1 MPAKTIA
8 KSAARAKAKTAA
20 VKKPPKRSSV
30 WALQDA
36 KAKFSELVR
45 RARAE
50 GPQTVT
56 VQGETAVV
64 VMDAKT
70 FEKMDIHKRYP
81 TLYDLMQ
88 SCPVGP
94 DEFRIEPIRIKSR
107 VRPVKL

>member
-8 KSAARAKAKTAA
+8 KSSARAKAKSAP
-20 VKKPPKRSSV
+20 VKAPQKKSST

-36 KAKFSELVR
+36 KAKFSEVVR
-45 RARAE
+45 RARVE

-56 VQGETAVV
+56 VHGQPAVV
-64 VMDAKT
+64 VMDA
-70 FEKMDIHKRYP
+70 ERYDRLDIHRKYP

-94 DEFRIEPIRIKSR
+94 DEFKIEPIRIKTR

>member
-8 KSAARAKAKTAA
+8 KSSARAKAKTAP
-20 VKKPPKRSSV
+20 VKKLAKRTAI

-36 KAKFSELVR
+36 KAKFSEVVR

-56 VQGETAVV
+56 VQGQPAVV
-64 VMDAKT
+64 VMDANK
-70 FEKMDIHKRYP
+70 FKQFDVGRRFASLVEV
-81 TLYDLMQ
+81 MQ

-94 DEFRIEPIRIKSR
+94 DEYKIEPIRIKTR
-107 VRPVKL
+107 VRPVRL